1 MKRTVILSALLAC
14 FLMSCNSQRN
24 INKSKETSNSITNKE
39 WIAIEL
45 DNEKIEQ
52 LEMNR
57 FPNLTLSEGRITGYS
72 SCNRMNGTYT
82 LEKEKITFGAIA
94 VTKMMCFD
102 TSELESKF
110 LKALSEVQFWEC
122 KQGKLF
128 FLNDKKQRI
137 IVFEEK
143 STK

>member
-1 MKRTVILSALLAC
+1 MKRTIILSALLVC
-14 FLMSCNSQRN
+14 SLTSCNSQKN

-39 WIAIEL
+39 WIAVEL
-45 DNEKIEQ
+45 GKEKIEQ

-57 FPNLTLSEGRITGYS
+57 FPNLTLSEGKITGYS

-82 LEKEKITFGAIA
+82 LEKGKITFGAIA
-94 VTKMMCFD
+94 VTKMLCFD
-102 TSELESKF
+102 TSELESKY

-122 KQGKLF
+122 KQGKLY
-128 FLNDKKQRI
+128 FLNNKKETV

-143 STK
+143 NK